1 MNQLEGTKVQFILKK
16 NNKIILREAKKN
28 NLHNKTESRNYKI
41 LEIQ

>member
-16 NNKIILREAKKN
+16 NKIILREPKKI